1 MFLAVRELTHARD
14 RFGLMGVVIALIAVL
29 MVMLSGLSGG
39 LVNDGVSGLKNL
51 PVTAFA
57 FDEGTKTDN
66 AFSRSVVDGEQLAA
80 WRDQPDV
87 EAATP
92 IGVAI
97 VNAVTDDGTQI
108 DLTVFGVE
116 EDSFLAP
123 TPSDGSGLGAP
134 AGIVVSETL
143 RSEGVELGTVVTLDQ
158 TETELEVVGF
168 TQGQATFGHVDV
180 AYAPLATWRLITLGD
195 APAGAAPTEA
205 DLAGVD
211 ADHASAIALQAV
223 PGSALASGDTDAVA
237 AADAAAGTTTMTLV
251 ESFNASPGYQAETLT
266 LAMIQWF
273 LYAIGALVVGA
284 FFTVWTIQRGH
295 ELAVLRAMGAS
306 ARYLVRDGL
315 TQAGILLVT
324 FTAVGVA
331 VGLGLGALMPEG
343 MPFALEA
350 GPIAV
355 ASVVTI
361 LLGLAGAAVAV
372 LRVTRIEPITALGG
386 AR

>member
-1 MFLAVRELTHARD
+1 RG

-123 TPSDGSGLGAP
+123 TPSDGRRRRRHHHDDARRVLQRLPGLPGRDADARDDPVVPVRDRRARPIPARYSGRCLRTPYGREISPTTQRRVRAETPPKRSGAGSVTPATVRSMPVTPIRPPYTLYRGNVLRAYKDWDAPDTIISDGAYGVRGFHGDTTGVEGLVDWYRPHVTAWDRAAKPGSTLWFWNTELGWATVHP
-134 AGIVVSETL
+134 LLVEHGWEYVQTITWDKGVSHIAGNVNGRTIRRFPVVSEVSVLYQRRFTIDTPDGPLDVKPWL
-143 RSEGVELGTVVTLDQ
+143 RYEWQRSGLPLYKANEACGVK
-158 TETELEVVGF
+158 
-168 TQGQATFGHVDV
+168 
-180 AYAPLATWRLITLGD
+180 
-195 APAGAAPTEA
+195 
-205 DLAGVD
+205 
-211 ADHASAIALQAV
+211 
-223 PGSALASGDTDAVA
+223 
-237 AADAAAGTTTMTLV
+237 
-251 ESFNASPGYQAETLT
+251 N
-266 LAMIQWF
+266 
-273 LYAIGALVVGA
+273 
-284 FFTVWTIQRGH
+284 
-295 ELAVLRAMGAS
+295 
-306 ARYLVRDGL
+306 
-315 TQAGILLVT
+315 
-324 FTAVGVA
+324 
-331 VGLGLGALMPEG
+331 
-343 MPFALEA
+343 
-350 GPIAV
+350 
-355 ASVVTI
+355 
-361 LLGLAGAAVAV
+361 
-372 LRVTRIEPITALGG
+372 
-386 AR
+386 